1 MSRIM
6 IDAYAEELKDKKGK
20 IVEGKDGKSVYLFR
34 PRIKLMEGDN
44 VDSFTL
50 KVWEDIWE
58 SRGNT
63 YTANTD
69 FEIDKKPIS
78 FRQVCL
84 RQNGTVDEVEVK
96 TRDKVKVYNIT
107 SGLCESFARVATQ
120 TRIAQDEIRNSRS
133 IK

>member
-1 MSRIM
+1 
-6 IDAYAEELKDKKGK
+6 
-20 IVEGKDGKSVYLFR
+20 
-34 PRIKLMEGDN
+34 MEGDKT
-44 VDSFTL
+44 DSFTL

-69 FEIDKKPIS
+69 FEIKDSGRKIP

-84 RQNGTVDEVEVK
+84 RANGSIDEVEVK
-96 TRDKVKVYNIT
+96 AGDGTRVYNIT

-120 TRIAQDEIRNSRS
+120 TRIAQDEIKNSRA
-133 IK
+133 IQ